1 MTSKYCSNLKS
12 DWKGSSVRVEICFSC
27 IFSQKAVCYTDLG
40 GCTEL
45 CKRDLGLVL
54 LDLFSVRLLIIFCGV
69 ADVNVANSA
78 FNLQDGQFKNTLQLG
93 KCDLGDRKK

>member
-1 MTSKYCSNLKS
+1 MSELKYVSLAFSLRKQ
-12 DWKGSSVRVEICFSC
+12 SV
-27 IFSQKAVCYTDLG
+27 TLG

-78 FNLQDGQFKNTLQLG
+78 FHLQDGQFKNTLQLC